1 MRIRKNVH
9 YISSILE
16 IVGFLRNSTLELQNL
31 ESITKNDGCISRIIL
46 IK

>member
-1 MRIRKNVH
+1 MRIRKDVH

-16 IVGFLRNSTLELQNL
+16 IVGFSRNSTLELQNL
-31 ESITKNDGCISRIIL
+31 ESITRNDGCISQSIL